1 MELKEGLKM
10 SNKNFY
16 LLWYGQTVSLF
27 GSQISVIAVP
37 LTAVTFLNATSWQ
50 MGILQALGSLPFF
63 LFSLFVGVWIDR
75 SKRKPFLLYTNIISA
90 LLLLT
95 IPLLYFLGIL
105 HMHHLYIIIF
115 LTATASMIFELAY
128 LSYMPSIV
136 TTKQIAQAN
145 SKLEA
150 SRSISSIAGPS
161 LAGWLISILTAPF
174 AIIID
179 ALSFIISSVLID
191 FIKSNEQV
199 QPSKSQ
205 NLFQSIKEGLVIILK
220 EPIFKSITF
229 STAILNFCGS
239 AFGAVYILYLVKSL
253 EISSF
258 YLGLVLGVG
267 SVGALLGSFVTN
279 QLIVRLGIGKSLIVS
294 CLMIVSGSI
303 VVPLIPIHVNLYV
316 KFLLLCLGQLF
327 STIGSTIYFITQVS
341 LRQTITPNHLLGR
354 VNASNRFVS
363 RGFMPLGAFIGGIL
377 GSWISIRITLLIFGF
392 GFVLSAIILL
402 LSPVAKLKEMTE
414 GYKIATNWN

>member
-1 MELKEGLKM
+1 LKEGPKM

-37 LTAVTFLNATSWQ
+37 LTAVTLLNATSWQ
-50 MGILQALGSLPFF
+50 MGVLQALGSLPFF

-75 SKRKPFLLYTNIISA
+75 AKRKPFLLYANIISA

-136 TTKQIAQAN
+136 ATKHIAKAN

-179 ALSFIISSVLID
+179 VLSFLISSILIS

-199 QPSKSQ
+199 QPTKSQ

-258 YLGLVLGVG
+258 YLGLVLGAG
-267 SVGALLGSFVTN
+267 SAGALLGSFVTN
-279 QLIVRLGIGKSLIVS
+279 PLIVRLGIGKSLIVS
-294 CLMIVSGSI
+294 CLMIVFGSI
-303 VVPLIPIHVNLYV
+303 IVPPIPIHVNLYV

-327 STIGSTIYFITQVS
+327 STIGSTVYFITQVS

-354 VNASNRFVS
+354 VNASNRFIS
-363 RGFMPLGAFIGGIL
+363 RGFMPIGAFAGGIL
-377 GSWISIRITLLIFGF
+377 GSWISIKLTLLIFGF

-402 LSPVAKLKEMTE
+402 LSPVAKLKEITE
-414 GYKIATNWN
+414 EYKIATNSN